1 MHYPA
6 NALQILRPYILPLQR
21 AVMHH
26 YSRRQDAANR
36 AAVGTWVRA
45 LRDAYA
51 ATGYL
56 DALRATQ

>member
-6 NALQILRPYILPLQR
+6 NTLQLLRPTILPLQR

-26 YSRRQDAANR
+26 YGRRHNAAHR
-36 AAVGTWVRA
+36 LAVPMWVKA

-51 ATGYL
+51 STGYL

>member
-6 NALQILRPYILPLQR
+6 NTLQILRPHILPLQR

-26 YSRRQDAANR
+26 YSRRHTPAHR
-36 AAVGTWVRA
+36 LAVRSWVQA

-51 ATGYL
+51 STGYL
-56 DALRATQ
+56 DALRITK